1 MVQESH
7 PHADAADTDN
17 YACTVVLRDTGLVLR
32 RVPVMTARV
41 GTVAVPEPGQLVLV
55 AFVGG
60 DLAAPVIVGCLYTD
74 AHRPPVNAAG
84 VHVTHLP
91 PGADDAE
98 AVHLEL
104 RSAGERSIVL
114 TLGDGLALTLA
125 DADPAVSLDVGRQ
138 GHAHDRQGRH
148 RRADL
153 AGRGDPQGRGG
164 HRRGP
169 GRADAQGRHR
179 GHQLTRRAGMGQ
191 PAAKQGDKVVATDI
205 HIVNIPSPGGPVPTP
220 LPHPFVAASTAAS
233 PPR

>member
-1 MVQESH
+1 MTTTLYETIRRIAADELAAHRGAALAVVQESH
-7 PHADAADTDN
+7 PHADASDTDN

-32 RVPVMTARV
+32 RVPVATARV

-114 TLGDGLALTLA
+114 TLGDGLALTVA
-125 DADPAVSLDVGRQ
+125 DADPAVSLDVGGKATLTIAKDGTVELTSQ
-138 GHAHDRQGRH
+138 GAVTLKG
-148 RRADL
+148 AEVTVE
-153 AGRGDPQGRGG
+153 
-164 HRRGP
+164 
-169 GRADAQGRHR
+169 AQGA
-179 GHQLTRRAGMGQ
+179 LTLKG
-191 PAAKQGDKVVATDI
+191 ATVDI
-205 HIVNIPSPGGPVPTP
+205 N
-220 LPHPFVAASTAAS
+220 
-233 PPR
+233 